1 LGAHVPARNQPTEGN
16 IMPTITLKRSAATL
30 AVMAGLLAG
39 AAPANAAGPAGIPG
53 TAGLND
59 ALTAARFSLAI
70 DGVEIGQ
77 FSEVVGINSGVEPV
91 EREPPTVTLK
101 RGKNKDL
108 SLFAWHQS
116 VAVFDAVDVIADV
129 EGWLGAARNSCTLTM
144 YATDGTAT
152 AKYYLESAWP
162 SKVEISGLRAGTSEV
177 LYETVTLTVDDIQR
191 MET

>member
-1 LGAHVPARNQPTEGN
+1 LGAHAPTRNQPTEGN
-16 IMPTITLKRSAATL
+16 IMPTITLTRSAATL

-39 AAPANAAGPAGIPG
+39 AAPANAAGPAGTTG

-59 ALTAARFSLAI
+59 TLTAARFSLTI

-77 FSEVVGINSGVEPV
+77 FSELVGINSEVEPV
-91 EREPPTVTLK
+91 ERKPPTVTLK

-116 VAVFDAVDVIADV
+116 VV
-129 EGWLGAARNSCTLTM
+129 EGQLAAARKSCTLTM

-162 SKVEISGLRAGTSEV
+162 SKVEISGLKAGASEV
-177 LYETVTLTVDDIQR
+177 LYETVTLTFDDIQR